1 MDKSRKYRIVFS
13 IVAIAIVVAVGFIIA
28 IMQPSDK
35 EIGPIEK
42 HIDYNAQEKNEIII
56 AENYKISIQS
66 LIFDQGTRSGYCELI
81 VESAKDND
89 KFVARNYYNSDI
101 GGIDY
106 GINSYEKVAAVK
118 GIEPNIESRIDDGKT
133 HVFFKFKD
141 ETYNDSNNENKL
153 QIYSNEN
160 KELFGDYVLE
170 DTDGVVRYVECIDGS
185 KLYITDDCIRIDGD
199 TWAEV
204 TKNNICL
211 VYKDGT
217 KQNII
222 ENGKL
227 KAISNSTDKDSENAS
242 TFIEYEPNQELSNIH
257 KIPIDEEEYEIIVE
271 NVK

>member
-1 MDKSRKYRIVFS
+1 MNRVRNAVILFIGVIS
-13 IVAIAIVVAVGFIIA
+13 IIGIIIA
-28 IMQPSDK
+28 IMQHSDK

-42 HIDYNAQEKNEIII
+42 YIVYNAQEKNEIII

-89 KFVARNYYNSDI
+89 KFVTKNYYNSNID
-101 GGIDY
+101 GIDF
-106 GINSYEKVAAVK
+106 GINSYEEMSSVK
-118 GIEPNIESRIDDGKT
+118 GIEPNIESRIDGEKT

-185 KLYITDDCIRIDGD
+185 KVYITDDCIRIDGD
-199 TWAEV
+199 TWTEV
-204 TKNNICL
+204 IKNDICL
-211 VYKDGT
+211 VYKDGI
-217 KQNII
+217 KQDVI
-222 ENGKL
+222 ENQKL
-227 KAISNSTDKDSENAS
+227 KAISSSTDKDSENAS
-242 TFIEYEPNQELSNIH
+242 TFIEYEPNQEVSNIH
-257 KIPIDEEEYEIIVE
+257 RIRIDEEEYEIIVE